1 MKPAV
6 QVPLAIL
13 VVAALV
19 YIMYS
24 QSQNKPEEGN
34 SANDQVENA
43 EVAMDNDQKL
53 DEVEVSPEEEEAD
66 AGDESISLDALVE
79 EEPDKEQSGTLEPKE
94 QESSAPQKKAVKNQE
109 KRAPLSLRERRR
121 SMFKKIDVD
130 NKDGM
135 VSKEEH
141 DVFFRNAFNFY
152 DKNDDGRLA
161 GGEINQVKRLPAK
174 ADVNKDG
181 VLTRKEFLDQFE
193 RFFDIMDKDGSGDL
207 TQKEFVR

>member
-24 QSQNKPEEGN
+24 QSRDEAQQGKPESG
-34 SANDQVENA
+34 QVESA
-43 EVAMDNDQKL
+43 ELEVAE
-53 DEVEVSPEEEEAD
+53 EVEAEDSEEAAAYD
-66 AGDESISLDALVE
+66 AISDGVADNIADDDVADDAATGDQ
-79 EEPDKEQSGTLEPKE
+79 PDQPGQAQQATPK
-94 QESSAPQKKAVKNQE
+94 QVSKDQA
-109 KRAPLSLRERRR
+109 KRASLSLRERRR

-130 NKDGM
+130 KKDGM

-161 GGEINQVKRLPAK
+161 GYEINQVKRLPPK

-193 RFFDIMDKDGSGDL
+193 RFFDIMDKDASGDL

>member
-24 QSQNKPEEGN
+24 QSRDEAQQGKQESG
-34 SANDQVENA
+34 QVESA
-43 EVAMDNDQKL
+43 ELEVAE
-53 DEVEVSPEEEEAD
+53 EVEAEDSEEAAAYD
-66 AGDESISLDALVE
+66 AISDGVADNIADDAATGDQ
-79 EEPDKEQSGTLEPKE
+79 PDQPGQAQQVTPK
-94 QESSAPQKKAVKNQE
+94 QVSKDQADKDKV
-109 KRAPLSLRERRR
+109 KRASLSLRERRR

-130 NKDGM
+130 KKDGM

-141 DVFFRNAFNFY
+141 DVFFRNAFHFY
-152 DKNDDGRLA
+152 DKNDDGRLT
-161 GGEINQVKRLPAK
+161 GYEINQVKRLPPK

-193 RFFDIMDKDGSGDL
+193 RFFDIMDKDKSGDL

>member
-1 MKPAV
+1 MKPAF

-13 VVAALV
+13 VVAALI

-24 QSQNKPEEGN
+24 QSRDEAEQGKTESG
-34 SANDQVENA
+34 QVESSELEGA
-43 EVAMDNDQKL
+43 E
-53 DEVEVSPEEEEAD
+53 EVEAEDSEDAAAYDAISDGVAD
-66 AGDESISLDALVE
+66 NVADDAATGDQ
-79 EEPDKEQSGTLEPKE
+79 PDQPDQPGQVKQ
-94 QESSAPQKKAVKNQE
+94 APQKKAAKNQE
-109 KRAPLSLRERRR
+109 KRASLSLRERRR

-141 DVFFRNAFNFY
+141 DVFFRKAFDFY

-161 GGEINQVKRLPAK
+161 GYEINQVKRLPPK

-193 RFFDIMDKDGSGDL
+193 RFYAIMDVDKSGDL
-207 TQKEFVR
+207 TEQEFVR